1 MESGKMV
8 LMNLFRDTD
17 TQNGLA
23 DTVGKEEA
31 GTNWESSIDIYMLP
45 CVKHSQQEAAEE
57 HRELSSALWDD
68 LEGWDGSE
76 VGGGLQREGMC
87 VYVSLI
93 HFIVQQSHSNLKCFK
108 MT

>member
-31 GTNWESSIDIYMLP
+31 GTN
-45 CVKHSQQEAAEE
+45 
-57 HRELSSALWDD
+57 
-68 LEGWDGSE
+68 
-76 VGGGLQREGMC
+76 
-87 VYVSLI
+87 
-93 HFIVQQSHSNLKCFK
+93 
-108 MT
+108 